1 MCCCIKI
8 DAWTE
13 GMPIVFYDD
22 YYFLAW
28 AGDFLFSITV
38 KTGFGALPAS
48 RSAGTFVKRP
58 GRRVYHSPP
67 SSAEVKNEW
76 RPTSAP
82 TMCLY
87 GWDRNNCALHCLLI
101 FLVSSSLWPCD
112 SIAFFLELGPL
123 TAEKGKVQPEERG
136 PCCIYISLPK

>member
-1 MCCCIKI
+1 M
-8 DAWTE
+8 
-13 GMPIVFYDD
+13 FYDD

-76 RPTSAP
+76 RPTFIAW
-82 TMCLY
+82 TGTAVHFIVC
-87 GWDRNNCALHCLLI
+87 R
-101 FLVSSSLWPCD
+101 FSSFPLP
-112 SIAFFLELGPL
+112 FGPV
-123 TAEKGKVQPEERG
+123 TA
-136 PCCIYISLPK
+136 